1 MEPIKYALCP
11 PGVHTIAKKGESCAC
26 GKYEQQGDSTDTVVR
41 VAAKQFA
48 ALREEERI
56 NGLGHVNGR
65 TGTRREED
73 RTNPKAALGATKPM
87 LGLNPPVA
95 LLHMA
100 KAFEFGAHG
109 RDANGVQVRPKG
121 YGEFNW
127 RNTDIAEMVYVHAA
141 LRHWADYLDGED
153 VASDSKVKH
162 LGHIMACCAILLDAE
177 ECGTL
182 VRNRPPKGKA
192 ASLIERMTIKTPVA
206 NTIEIKGLTGLSE
219 KELDNLINRFFNL
232 EAKGLERKLY
242 HGLGLEG
249 LIPSDEIFPRKRT
262 RRQAH
267 ARQGQKRKGGSR
279 SSKAR
284 K

>member
-11 PGVHTIAKKGESCAC
+11 PGVHTIAKKGASCAC
-26 GKYEQQGDSTDTVVR
+26 GRYTQQGDSTDTVVKGEGDG
-41 VAAKQFA
+41 AY
-48 ALREEERI
+48 
-56 NGLGHVNGR
+56 LGHVDGR

-192 ASLIERMTIKTPVA
+192 ASLIERMTIKTPAA

-219 KELDNLINRFFNL
+219 KELDNLINRFFKL

-242 HGLGLEG
+242 GLGLEG
-249 LIPSDEIFPRKRT
+249 LIRSDEISPRKRT

-279 SSKAR
+279 SRKAR